1 MTMQSNR
8 IVSLLNK
15 QSQHPLRNAIIF
27 MIGWVILILV
37 GVVFIV
43 TTVIPRTQG
52 YVATVV
58 PDDSMSPTLSRSDLL
73 LFQKIRQ
80 EGAQKLNPNDIIA
93 YQPTEAVKYK
103 IARISEVM
111 GTGKDMQFGVK
122 FDNPQAES
130 SDGTVTLDMVRG
142 TLRYKVPF
150 CGTVTPLLPP
160 PAVSYMLIF
169 VAQLLL
175 IYAGWQI
182 GTSMI
187 NARDPQRQARAAR
200 LRTAALAGNLETTRQ
215 RLRRQGLK

>member
-1 MTMQSNR
+1 MSMQTNR

-15 QSQHPLRNAIIF
+15 QSQHPLRNAIFF
-27 MIGWVILILV
+27 MIGWVILVLV
-37 GVVFIV
+37 GVAFIM

-52 YVATVV
+52 YVATTI
-58 PDDSMSPTLSRSDLL
+58 PDDSMSPTLSQSDLL
-73 LFQKIRQ
+73 LFQKLRQ
-80 EGAQKLNPNDIIA
+80 QGAQQLNPDEIII
-93 YQPTEAVKYK
+93 YQPTEAVKYE
-103 IARISEVM
+103 IARVSEVM
-111 GTGKDMQFGVK
+111 GSGDEMQFGVK
-122 FDNPQAES
+122 SDNPQAEA
-130 SDGTVTLDMVRG
+130 SDETVTLDMVRG

-150 CGTVTPLLPP
+150 CGILFPMLPP
-160 PAVSYMLIF
+160 PAVSFLLIF

-187 NARDPQRQARAAR
+187 NARDPQRQAREAR

>member
-1 MTMQSNR
+1 MSMQTNR

-15 QSQHPLRNAIIF
+15 QSQHPLRNAILF
-27 MIGWVILILV
+27 MIGWVILVLV
-37 GVVFIV
+37 GVAFIM

-52 YVATVV
+52 YVATTI
-58 PDDSMSPTLSRSDLL
+58 PDDSMNPTISQSDLL
-73 LFQKIRQ
+73 LFQKLRQ
-80 EGAQKLNPNDIIA
+80 QGAQQLNPGDVIA
-93 YQPTEAVKYK
+93 YQPTEAVKYE
-103 IARISEVM
+103 IARVSEVM
-111 GTGKDMQFGVK
+111 GSGDEMQFGVK
-122 FDNPQAES
+122 SDNPQAQA
-130 SDGTVTLDMVRG
+130 SDETVTLDMVRG
-142 TLRYKVPF
+142 EFRYKVPF
-150 CGTVTPLLPP
+150 LGLLFPFLP
-160 PAVSYMLIF
+160 SPAVSFVLIF

>member
-1 MTMQSNR
+1 MSMQTNR

-15 QSQHPLRNAIIF
+15 QSQHPLRNAVFF

-37 GVVFIV
+37 GVAFIM

-52 YVATVV
+52 YVATTI
-58 PDDSMSPTLSRSDLL
+58 PDDSMSPTLSQSDLL
-73 LFQKIRQ
+73 LFQKLRQ
-80 EGAQKLNPNDIIA
+80 QGAQQLNPDEIIA

-103 IARISEVM
+103 IARVSEVM
-111 GTGKDMQFGVK
+111 GSGDEMQFSVK
-122 FDNPQAES
+122 SDNPQAAT
-130 SDGTVTLDMVRG
+130 SDETVTLDMVRG
-142 TLRYKVPF
+142 TLRYKVPVF
-150 CGTVTPLLPP
+150 GLLFPVLPP
-160 PAVSYMLIF
+160 PAVSFLLIF
-169 VAQLLL
+169 VARLLL

>member
-1 MTMQSNR
+1 MTTQANR

-15 QSQHPLRNAIIF
+15 QSQHPLRNAILF
-27 MIGWVILILV
+27 MIGWVILVLV
-37 GVVFIV
+37 GVAFIM

-52 YVATVV
+52 YVATTI
-58 PDDSMSPTLSRSDLL
+58 PDDSMNPTFSQSDLL
-73 LFQKIRQ
+73 LFQKLRQ
-80 EGAQKLNPNDIIA
+80 QGAQQLNPDEIIV

-103 IARISEVM
+103 IARVSEVM
-111 GTGKDMQFGVK
+111 GSGDEMQFSVK
-122 FDNPQAES
+122 FDNPQAEA
-130 SDGTVTLDMVRG
+130 SDETVTLDMVRG
-142 TLRYKVPF
+142 TLRYKKPF
-150 CGTVTPLLPP
+150 CGLLFPLLPP
-160 PAVSYMLIF
+160 PAVSFLLIF

>member
-1 MTMQSNR
+1 MTTQANR

-15 QSQHPLRNAIIF
+15 QSQHPLRNAILF
-27 MIGWVILILV
+27 MIGWVILVLV
-37 GVVFIV
+37 GVAFIM

-52 YVATVV
+52 YVATTI
-58 PDDSMSPTLSRSDLL
+58 PDDSMNPTFSQSDLL
-73 LFQKIRQ
+73 LFQKLRQ
-80 EGAQKLNPNDIIA
+80 QGAQQLNPDEIIA

-103 IARISEVM
+103 IARVSEVM
-111 GTGKDMQFGVK
+111 GSGDEMQFSVK
-122 FDNPQAES
+122 SDNPQAAA
-130 SDGTVTLDMVRG
+130 SDETVPLDMVRG
-142 TLRYKVPF
+142 TLRYKVPVF
-150 CGTVTPLLPP
+150 GLLFPVLPP
-160 PAVSYMLIF
+160 PAVSFLLIF